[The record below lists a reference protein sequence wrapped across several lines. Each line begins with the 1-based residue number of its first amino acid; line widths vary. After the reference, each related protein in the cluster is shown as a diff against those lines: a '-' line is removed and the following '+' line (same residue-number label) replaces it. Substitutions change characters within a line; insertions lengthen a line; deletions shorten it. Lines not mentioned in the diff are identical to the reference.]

1 MASAFAHIAVPAVLY
16 AVCKCRSVNV
26 RLFLL
31 TTLLAVLP
39 DADVLAF
46 EFDIPYQSQWGH
58 RGFTHSLVFAAV
70 IALFCCAFYRQL
82 RSTRLTV
89 FWFCFIACASHGLLD
104 ALTNGGFGVAFY
116 WPFSLDRLFFP
127 VRPIQVSPIGVG
139 QFFSE
144 RGLKVLRSELV
155 WVFMPAL
162 IISMVGVLLRKKYQH
177 K

>member
-16 AVCKCRSVNV
+16 AVCKCGSVNS

-31 TTLLAVLP
+31 AALLAVLP

-46 EFDIPYQSQWGH
+46 EFEIPYQSQWGH
-58 RGFTHSLVFAAV
+58 RGFTHSFVFAAA
-70 IALFCCAFYRQL
+70 IALLCCAFYTQL
-82 RSTRLTV
+82 RSTRLVV
-89 FWFCFIACASHGLLD
+89 FLFCFVSCASHGLLD

-116 WPFSLDRLFFP
+116 WPFSVDRLFFP
-127 VRPIQVSPIGVG
+127 FRPIQVSPIGVG
-139 QFFSE
+139 RFFSE

-162 IISMVGVLLRKKYQH
+162 ALAVAGVLLRKKQER